1 LKEFGEA
8 KPASLDQAI
17 EWIARHH
24 PDNRVLV
31 CCRAGMGRSVSVV
44 MAYLCCVHNM
54 SYPDVLQLVMTRRPA
69 ACPLPN
75 IQAAIQ
81 QVQHLRQNRRA

>member
-1 LKEFGEA
+1 
-8 KPASLDQAI
+8 
-17 EWIARHH
+17 
-24 PDNRVLV
+24 
-31 CCRAGMGRSVSVV
+31 MGRSVSVV

-54 SYPDVLQLVMTRRPA
+54 SYADVLQLVMTRRPA